1 MSNLTKDSYTI
12 FWLAGENSGDLHSS
26 IVMKS
31 LNSGIPGVRH
41 IGIGGPRMQAEG
53 LKPLFPFAPF
63 NVMGFVE
70 VAGHLGFFWK
80 VERQLKK
87 FFQEEKPDLAILVDY
102 PGFNLRIAKMADDLH
117 IPVLF
122 YICPQFWAWKHNRV
136 YKLKENVRQVACIL
150 PFEKELLEM
159 HNISATYVGHPI
171 AEEIKFELD
180 REGFA
185 RFYGIN
191 PEKQWI
197 GFLPGSRDNEVK
209 RMLPA
214 FLEAAKILDENRFE
228 IMISKAST
236 VSHSLFMHICES
248 SGLPR
253 LHIVD
258 GYRYEMMKY
267 ADYLVST
274 SGTAT
279 LEAAFIGT
287 PLTICYKAVPIS
299 YLIGRKLVRIKRIG
313 LPNIVLDK
321 DLLPELIQK
330 DCNPRNIVKTV
341 LETLDNPDKITL
353 IKKELSQLKA
363 LLGDRKTSI
372 EMLNLVKKMLET
384 YA

>member
-1 MSNLTKDSYTI
+1 
-12 FWLAGENSGDLHSS
+12 
-26 IVMKS
+26 
-31 LNSGIPGVRH
+31 
-41 IGIGGPRMQAEG
+41 
-53 LKPLFPFAPF
+53 
-63 NVMGFVE
+63 
-70 VAGHLGFFWK
+70 
-80 VERQLKK
+80 
-87 FFQEEKPDLAILVDY
+87 
-102 PGFNLRIAKMADDLH
+102 
-117 IPVLF
+117 
-122 YICPQFWAWKHNRV
+122 
-136 YKLKENVRQVACIL
+136 
-150 PFEKELLEM
+150 
-159 HNISATYVGHPI
+159 
-171 AEEIKFELD
+171 
-180 REGFA
+180 
-185 RFYGIN
+185 
-191 PEKQWI
+191 
-197 GFLPGSRDNEVK
+197 
-209 RMLPA
+209 
-214 FLEAAKILDENRFE
+214 
-228 IMISKAST
+228 
-236 VSHSLFMHICES
+236 
-248 SGLPR
+248 
-253 LHIVD
+253 
-258 GYRYEMMKY
+258 MMKY

>member
-1 MSNLTKDSYTI
+1 
-12 FWLAGENSGDLHSS
+12 
-26 IVMKS
+26 
-31 LNSGIPGVRH
+31 
-41 IGIGGPRMQAEG
+41 
-53 LKPLFPFAPF
+53 
-63 NVMGFVE
+63 
-70 VAGHLGFFWK
+70 
-80 VERQLKK
+80 
-87 FFQEEKPDLAILVDY
+87 
-102 PGFNLRIAKMADDLH
+102 
-117 IPVLF
+117 
-122 YICPQFWAWKHNRV
+122 
-136 YKLKENVRQVACIL
+136 
-150 PFEKELLEM
+150 
-159 HNISATYVGHPI
+159 
-171 AEEIKFELD
+171 
-180 REGFA
+180 
-185 RFYGIN
+185 
-191 PEKQWI
+191 
-197 GFLPGSRDNEVK
+197 
-209 RMLPA
+209 MLPA
-214 FLEAAKILDENRFE
+214 FLEAAKLLDENRFE

-236 VSHSLFMHICES
+236 VFHSLFMHICES

-287 PLTICYKAVPIS
+287 PLTICYKAAPIS

-341 LETLDNPDKITL
+341 LETLDNPDKINL